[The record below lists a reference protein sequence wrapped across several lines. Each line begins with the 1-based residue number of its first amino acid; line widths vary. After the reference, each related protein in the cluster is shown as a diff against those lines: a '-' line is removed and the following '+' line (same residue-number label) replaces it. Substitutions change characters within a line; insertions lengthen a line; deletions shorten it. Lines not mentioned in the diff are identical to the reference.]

1 METNIERRKKS
12 GEERGKK
19 NVKEEGKKKKKRKR
33 KKEESQ
39 WRPVLKEERKVE
51 KKGGKMVKSCG
62 CRFLHVCLFTKMPL
76 SYELWKQSYVNR
88 IIV

>member
-1 METNIERRKKS
+1 MKEERKVEKKGEKKRERR
-12 GEERGKK
+12 R
-19 NVKEEGKKKKKRKR
+19 KKKKKRKR

-39 WRPVLKEERKVE
+39 WRPILKEERKVE

-88 IIV
+88 VIV